1 MRIAQIAPLTEAIPP
16 KLYGGTE
23 RVVHLLTEELVA
35 LGHDVTLFAS
45 GDSVTTAKRE
55 AMWPQSLRLSGSI
68 RDPNA
73 LHMLMM
79 EVVRRRADDFD
90 ILHFH
95 LDCYPFSLF
104 SRHST
109 PFITPLHGRL
119 DLPEHQP
126 VFTAFSSIPVISISN
141 AQRRPVPQAGWVRTI
156 YHGVPEDLLRPQPGT
171 PSYLAF
177 LGRIAPEKGVDQAI
191 RIAGRAGIPI
201 KIAAKIDKADVEYFE
216 ENIRSLF
223 ALPHVEYIGEI
234 ADKDKSEF
242 LSGAVGLLMP
252 INWPEPFGLS
262 MIEAMACGT
271 PVVAYNRG
279 SVPEV
284 VEEGV
289 TGFVVED
296 ELSATD
302 AVRRLPQLSRTVV
315 RARFDERFTAR
326 IMAKEYLATYRS
338 LMSGVAARPRLVAVQ
353 GGHGGHME
361 GAAQ

>member
-23 RVVHLLTEELVA
+23 RVVHWLTEELVA

-45 GDSVTTAKRE
+45 GDSVTTAKLE

-95 LDCYPFSLF
+95 LDYYPFSLF

-109 PFITPLHGRL
+109 PFITTLHGRL